1 MSGYAGGIWLTS
13 DLSGRHPST
22 AIDLL
27 ASNPALLEQ
36 LRKAH
41 MGNYQLVLSLLSSL
55 DHGRQMKRVV
65 DAIIDNCESVARRLA
80 NDQVTRWSTYERM
93 S

>member
-1 MSGYAGGIWLTS
+1 M
-13 DLSGRHPST
+13 
-22 AIDLL
+22 
-27 ASNPALLEQ
+27 LEQ

-65 DAIIDNCESVARRLA
+65 DAIIDNCTSTPRNQLIAR
-80 NDQVTRWSTYERM
+80 
-93 S
+93 